1 MKIELVVAIG
11 KKGSD
16 IPLEKAHEYVWGYA
30 TGLDMTRR
38 DRQMEMRQMGRPWE
52 IGKAFDLSAP
62 IAPLHKAA
70 ETHNVDNAPIW
81 LQVNGED
88 HQRSDIRHLIWSV
101 NETISYLSGFFELQA
116 RRFDFHRYARGGGRS
131 GERRCHHRERR
142 RSDADCCENC
152 LR

>member
-1 MKIELVVAIG
+1 MVAIG

-16 IPLEKAHEYVWGYA
+16 IPLEKAHEYIWGYA

-62 IAPLHKAA
+62 IAPLHKAS
-70 ETHNVDNAPIW
+70 ESVDVNHAPIW
-81 LQVNGED
+81 LQVNGDD

-101 NETISYLSGFFELQA
+101 NETISYLSGFFELQPGDLIYTGTPEGVGA
-116 RRFDFHRYARGGGRS
+116 VVKGDVITGNVDGLTPIAVKIV
-131 GERRCHHRERR
+131 
-142 RSDADCCENC
+142 
-152 LR
+152 